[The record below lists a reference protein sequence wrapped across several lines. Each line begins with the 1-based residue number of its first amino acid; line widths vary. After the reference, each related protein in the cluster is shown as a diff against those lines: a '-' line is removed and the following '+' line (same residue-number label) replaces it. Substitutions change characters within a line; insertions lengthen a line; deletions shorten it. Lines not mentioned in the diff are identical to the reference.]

1 MPQTKSSMRKK
12 ATPPYRQKFVW
23 GVVPVPGSEFRNPP
37 VNHHG
42 VDLIAMR
49 EKIELNR
56 ASIHEARLVYP
67 GLGVSKHPMTIATLA
82 ATYIVGWASYGGIR
96 SISTIGGDS
105 FPRGRILFLQMDEPM
120 VFTGQ
125 GETRFLTEPVI
136 FIGRRHYDQ
145 IDVPEMRF
153 DEPAQ
158 KIGKSQEIW
167 QAA

>member
-1 MPQTKSSMRKK
+1 
-12 ATPPYRQKFVW
+12 
-23 GVVPVPGSEFRNPP
+23 
-37 VNHHG
+37 
-42 VDLIAMR
+42 
-49 EKIELNR
+49 
-56 ASIHEARLVYP
+56 
-67 GLGVSKHPMTIATLA
+67 
-82 ATYIVGWASYGGIR
+82 
-96 SISTIGGDS
+96 
-105 FPRGRILFLQMDEPM
+105 MDEPM

-153 DEPAQ
+153 HEPAQ